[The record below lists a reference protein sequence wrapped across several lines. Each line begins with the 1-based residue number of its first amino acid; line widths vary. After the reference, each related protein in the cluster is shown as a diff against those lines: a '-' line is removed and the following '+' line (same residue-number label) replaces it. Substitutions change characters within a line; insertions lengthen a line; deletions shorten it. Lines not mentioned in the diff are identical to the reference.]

1 MNSNTLVKVARYH
14 LLGGWILYLA
24 APWVVLALN
33 FAPYL
38 AGAAVAKPPP
48 PGQFYGSG
56 AVFAIYIW
64 FAIPGVVGMLRSLP
78 FALSLGVSRRAYYAG
93 TALLGVGLAAVY
105 GLVLAVL
112 AVIERAT
119 TGWGVHLDFFQVSY
133 ILAGPW
139 YLTWLTS
146 FVGLAVLF
154 VYGMWWGLVYW
165 RWDVAGLLVFG
176 AVQILVGGAGALTAT
191 RTGAWP
197 AIGHFFTT
205 LSAAGLTGVLAA
217 LTVVLLAG
225 GYATMRRVTV

>member
-1 MNSNTLVKVARYH
+1 MNWNTLVKVVRYH
-14 LLGGWILYLA
+14 LFGWILYVA
-24 APWVVLALN
+24 APWVVLAIN
-33 FAPYL
+33 FALYL
-38 AGAAVAKPPP
+38 AGAASAKPPP

-56 AVFAIYIW
+56 AVFAIYIC
-64 FAIPGVVGMLRSLP
+64 FAIPGLVGMLRSLP
-78 FALSLGVSRRAYYAG
+78 FALFLGVSRRAYYAG

-112 AVIERAT
+112 QVIERAT
-119 TGWGVHLDFFQVSY
+119 TGWGVHLQFFQVAY

-154 VYGMWWGLVYW
+154 VYGMWFGLVYW
-165 RWDVAGLLVFG
+165 RWDLAGLLVFATAQVTVG
-176 AVQILVGGAGALTAT
+176 AAGALAAT

-197 AIGHFFTT
+197 AIGRFFTT
-205 LSAAGLTGVLAA
+205 LGAAGLTGVLAA
-217 LTVVLLAG
+217 LAVVLLAG

>member
-1 MNSNTLVKVARYH
+1 MTWDTLVKVARYH
-14 LLGGWILYLA
+14 LLGWILWVA
-24 APWVVLALN
+24 APWMVLVLN

-38 AGAAVAKPPP
+38 AGAAAAKPPP

-56 AVFAIYIW
+56 AVFAIYLC

-78 FALSLGVSRRAYYAG
+78 FALSLGVSRRAFYAG
-93 TALLGVGLAAVY
+93 TVLLAIGLAVLY

-119 TGWGVHLDFFQVSY
+119 DGWGVHLDFFQVSY

-154 VYGMWWGLVYW
+154 VYGMWFGLVYW
-165 RWDVAGLLVFG
+165 RWNLAGLLAFAAAQVT
-176 AVQILVGGAGALTAT
+176 VGTAGALAAT

-197 AIGHFFTT
+197 AIGRFFTG
-205 LSAAGLTGVLAA
+205 LGAAGLTGVLAA
-217 LTVVLLAG
+217 LTLVLLAG
-225 GYATMRRVTV
+225 GYVTMRRVTL

>member
-1 MNSNTLVKVARYH
+1 MNWNTLVAVARYH
-14 LLGGWILYLA
+14 LLGWALYLA

-56 AVFAIYIW
+56 AVFAIYICY
-64 FAIPGVVGMLRSLP
+64 AVAGVFGMLRSLP
-78 FALSLGVSRRAYYAG
+78 FALFLGVSRRAYYAG
-93 TALLGVGLAAVY
+93 TVLLAVGLAAVY

-119 TGWGVHLDFFQVSY
+119 TGWGVHLQFFQVAY

-165 RWDVAGLLVFG
+165 RWNLAGLLVF
-176 AVQILVGGAGALTAT
+176 AAAQVTVGTAGALAAT
-191 RTGAWP
+191 KSGAWP
-197 AIGHFFTT
+197 AIGRFFTT
-205 LSAAGLTGVLAA
+205 LSATGLTGVLAA

>member
-1 MNSNTLVKVARYH
+1 MNWNTLVKVARYH
-14 LLGGWILYLA
+14 LLGWILYIA
-24 APWVVLALN
+24 APWIVLVIN
-33 FAPYL
+33 FALYL
-38 AGAAVAKPPP
+38 AGAASAKPPP

-56 AVFAIYIW
+56 AVFAIYICM
-64 FAIPGVVGMLRSLP
+64 AIPGVVGTYRSLP

-93 TALLGVGLAAVY
+93 TVLLGVGLAAVY
-105 GLVLAVL
+105 GLVLTVL

-154 VYGMWWGLVYW
+154 VYGMWFGLVYW
-165 RWDVAGLLVFG
+165 RWNLVGLLAFG
-176 AVQILVGGAGALTAT
+176 VAQVIVGAAGALAAT

-197 AIGHFFTT
+197 AIGRFFTT
-205 LSAAGLTGVLAA
+205 LGAAGLTGALAA